1 MSSSRVYM
9 IELTDNSDLS
19 TSRPVSQLLS
29 ISQQTP
35 GHQIVQL
42 LDILVV
48 FPERLAQSQWMGF
61 QVQQSKEVTL

>member
-9 IELTDNSDLS
+9 NELIDNSDLS
-19 TSRPVSQLLS
+19 TSRPVSHVLS

-35 GHQIVQL
+35 GHEIVQL

-48 FPERLAQSQWMGF
+48 FPERLAKSQWME
-61 QVQQSKEVTL
+61 VQQSKEVTL